1 MLKKFKVY
9 GYFLET
15 AWYCLNIDVDFA
27 HFQKMCFMH
36 FDKKSRRDEVFFIKN
51 TSEFNRQNPF
61 HVSYAA
67 CCKDF
72 ADFQIDFF
80 IKADSFL
87 LRSFMHFDKKS
98 RPDEVFFIKNI
109 SQFNRQNQFHV
120 SYAACC
126 KDFADFQIDFFIKT
140 DSFLLRSLDC
150 RRSSRDRQQQNVDFD
165 YRDLH

>member
-9 GYFLET
+9 DYFLET

-36 FDKKSRRDEVFFIKN
+36 FDKKSRR
-51 TSEFNRQNPF
+51 
-61 HVSYAA
+61 
-67 CCKDF
+67 
-72 ADFQIDFF
+72 
-80 IKADSFL
+80 
-87 LRSFMHFDKKS
+87 
-98 RPDEVFFIKNI
+98 DEVFFIKNI